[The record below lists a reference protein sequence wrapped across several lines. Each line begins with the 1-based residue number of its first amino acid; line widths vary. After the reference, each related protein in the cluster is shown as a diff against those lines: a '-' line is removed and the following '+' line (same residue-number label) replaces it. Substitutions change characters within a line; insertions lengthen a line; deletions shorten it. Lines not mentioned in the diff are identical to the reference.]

1 MFIEIPIA
9 NTKKTALV
17 NVNNIT
23 TLYENRLK
31 QTEIYTSGN
40 HIITTSL
47 SLEDI
52 KKLLEKGLLYE

>member
-9 NTKKTALV
+9 NTERTAIV

-23 TLYENRLK
+23 TLCENRLK
-31 QTEIYTSGN
+31 QTEIYTSGA
-40 HIITTSL
+40 HIITTNL

-52 KKLLEKGLLYE
+52 KKLLERCY